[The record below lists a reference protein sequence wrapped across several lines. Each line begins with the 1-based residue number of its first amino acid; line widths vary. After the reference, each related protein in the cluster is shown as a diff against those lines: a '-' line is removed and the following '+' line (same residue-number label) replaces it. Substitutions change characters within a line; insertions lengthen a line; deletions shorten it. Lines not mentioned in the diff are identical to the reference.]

1 MFRNSMLFK
10 IKQYIYIYIYYI
22 KTLSK
27 NLQIIDRNKTAM
39 FGVYSL
45 SAVKVEIGSIGIKNK
60 KMAFKDM
67 YCN

>member
-1 MFRNSMLFK
+1 
-10 IKQYIYIYIYYI
+10 
-22 KTLSK
+22 
-27 NLQIIDRNKTAM
+27 M